1 LSPEIKEKFTELI
14 ANYQQLTEHY
24 RSIAQF
30 GDEEALLIDQG
41 DMESLLDILRE
52 KEEIMVDV
60 TRCQEAIG
68 KSQDFIIRFYQLES
82 FSLSQLMDL
91 IERDSRDLV
100 VRLKHE
106 IKQLIKQLEILEQQ
120 ERIHE
125 SMLRSY
131 ADQVNKIQGER
142 KNSAGKKAYEKMIK
156 IKDEDSDIDIKR

>member
-1 LSPEIKEKFTELI
+1 
-14 ANYQQLTEHY
+14 
-24 RSIAQF
+24 
-30 GDEEALLIDQG
+30 
-41 DMESLLDILRE
+41 
-52 KEEIMVDV
+52 MVDV

-142 KNSAGKKAYEKMIK
+142 KNSAGKKPMKN
-156 IKDEDSDIDIKR
+156 DQD